1 LKGTQK
7 RRTRGQAAS
16 GAAAALRP
24 KQTLLD
30 GHLIRSGQAP
40 IAQAQAPLVG
50 RRRGSGPQAATGVG
64 HTAKRGR
71 VASYEDEDEDDDNE
85 SWEEHLQRLLRA
97 VPDGA
102 KEFERLRS
110 KVSKAVDRLLQG
122 GLGGRV
128 LEAAR
133 KDKEAEVCSRSL
145 MAFNVDRWRG
155 EDEKDVTLEEK
166 ITEDI
171 HKMSNYRVTVL
182 EVTAY
187 KPQDGRP
194 MAARITLGSS
204 RQKRT
209 LYRAVADNM
218 KKRTRIG
225 HCVRPVSFRDCF
237 TADKTLEA
245 KKLAAMGLAIK
256 RKGVISAFRVI
267 SQGPA
272 CIPVL
277 QTRTSKGQ
285 WSVYLPQQDEDNR
298 VSGQEDGTGEARTSD
313 ETPVEAERVVLA
325 AAREKLEDRDS
336 KAANMVVQAETP
348 VEVEK
353 VVLAAAR
360 DKLEDRD
367 SKAANMVV
375 QAVIDNKMEDSAKSV
390 SACLKEFSFKKSE

>member
-1 LKGTQK
+1 MSKDNLVWRSCDHQGGPLKGTQK

-24 KQTLLD
+24 KQTRLD

-40 IAQAQAPLVG
+40 IAQVQAPLVG

-71 VASYEDEDEDDDNE
+71 VASYEDEDDDNE

-182 EVTAY
+182 EVIAY

-225 HCVRPVSFRDCF
+225 HRVRPVSFRDCF

-245 KKLAAMGLAIK
+245 KKLAAKGMAIK
-256 RKGVISAFRVI
+256 RQGGISAFRVI

-277 QTRTSKGQ
+277 QTRTSQGQ

-313 ETPVEAERVVLA
+313 ETPGEVERVVLA

-336 KAANMVVQAETP
+336 KAANMVVQAVIEN
-348 VEVEK
+348 K
-353 VVLAAAR
+353 V
-360 DKLEDRD
+360 
-367 SKAANMVV
+367 
-375 QAVIDNKMEDSAKSV
+375 EDSAKSV
-390 SACLKEFSFKKSE
+390 AACLKEFSFKKAE